1 MFHFFLANDE
11 KMYSFDK
18 RIICKRL
25 YDMNVFSLRKI
36 ALILFVSHTT
46 IRRWIMLTDIDLCQV
61 KYHKIHRKKIKSGT
75 PVVEALKAILKTNPL
90 LVLDDIKNKIQEL
103 FAFQI
108 SKSFLSSILRHKCS
122 MTRKKVK
129 FYGQHEGHEHLV
141 KDFLRK
147 RDMYSSQK
155 KKFISLDETSFSRK
169 GKDVY
174 GFSTKGDKIKIQ
186 RPWKRMTSKSCLA
199 CLDQNGILQYKLIDG
214 AFNKQRFIDAFK
226 EFEMEDNCV
235 VIMDNL
241 AIHRSKE
248 VQNLLKQKHIESL
261 FIPPYSPWFIP
272 IENAFS
278 LIKIEYYKNG
288 MIQESIK
295 KTILKTSVL
304 QKIFS
309 SVLFRRG
316 L

>member
-1 MFHFFLANDE
+1 
-11 KMYSFDK
+11 MYSFDK
-18 RIICKRL
+18 RMICKRL
-25 YDMNVFSLRKI
+25 FDMNVFSLRKI
-36 ALILFVSHTT
+36 ALILSVSHTT
-46 IRRWIMLTDIDLCQV
+46 IRRWIMLEDIDLCQV
-61 KYHKIHRKKIKSGT
+61 KYDKIHRKKIKSGA

-103 FAFQI
+103 FSFQI
-108 SKSFLSSILRHKCS
+108 SKSFLSSILRHKCC

-129 FYGQHEGHEHLV
+129 FYGQHEGHQYLIKE
-141 KDFLRK
+141 FLRK

-155 KKFISLDETSFSRK
+155 KKFVSLDETSFSRK

-174 GFSTKGDKIKIQ
+174 GFSIKGDKIKIQ

-199 CLDQNGILQYKLIDG
+199 CLDQNGKLQYKLIDG
-214 AFNKQRFIDAFK
+214 SFNKQRFIDVFK
-226 EFEMEDNCV
+226 EFEIEDNCV

-248 VQNLLKQKHIESL
+248 VQNVLQQKHIQSL
-261 FIPPYSPWFIP
+261 FIPPYSPWFNP

-278 LIKIEYYKNG
+278 LVKMEYYKNG
-288 MIQESIK
+288 MIHESIN
-295 KTILKTSVL
+295 KTIQKTSVL
-304 QKIFS
+304 QNIFS
-309 SVLFRRG
+309 SVLLRRG

>member
-1 MFHFFLANDE
+1 MH
-11 KMYSFDK
+11 SFDK

-25 YDMNVFSLRKI
+25 FDMKVFSLRKI
-36 ALILFVSHTT
+36 GLILCVAHTT
-46 IRRWIMLTDIDLCQV
+46 IRRWIMLPDIDLCRV
-61 KYHKIHRKKIKSGT
+61 KYDKIHRKTIKSGT

-90 LVLDDIKNKIQEL
+90 LVLDDIRNKIQEL
-103 FAFQI
+103 FCFQI
-108 SKSFLSSILRHKCS
+108 SKSFLSSILRHKCC

-129 FYGQHEGHEHLV
+129 FYGQHDGHEHLI

-147 RDMYSSQK
+147 RDMYFSQK
-155 KKFISLDETSFSRK
+155 KKFVSLDETSFSRK

-174 GFSTKGDKIKIQ
+174 GFSIKGDKIKIQ

-199 CLDQNGILQYKLIDG
+199 CLDQNGKLQYKLIDG
-214 AFNKQRFIDAFK
+214 AFNKQRFIDALK

-248 VQNLLKQKHIESL
+248 VQNLLQQKHIQSL
-261 FIPPYSPWFIP
+261 FIPPYSPWFNP

-278 LIKIEYYKNG
+278 LIKVEFYKNG
-288 MIQESIK
+288 IIQECID

-304 QKIFS
+304 QNIFS